1 MNKVAN
7 SMPAYPWEIAD
18 LLVGA
23 YLESHQRSL
32 LRSAEAKSNPGSPRD
47 SSRPGSDGCSSQ
59 PAL

>member
-18 LLVGA
+18 LLVGG

-32 LRSAEAKSNPGSPRD
+32 SRAAEAKSKPGSTRD
-47 SSRPGSDGCSSQ
+47 SSRSRSDGRSSQ